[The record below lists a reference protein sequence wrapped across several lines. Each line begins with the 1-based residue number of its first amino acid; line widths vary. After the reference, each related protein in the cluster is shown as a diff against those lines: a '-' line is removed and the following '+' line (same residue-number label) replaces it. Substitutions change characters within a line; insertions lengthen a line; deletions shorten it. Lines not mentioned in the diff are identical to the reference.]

1 MKVSEILLGGRPF
14 FSASEIAN
22 AVNKSTFF
30 DPEKE
35 DLSEADLLR
44 IFKTSTQQSWLVFT
58 NEKMY
63 FVLDDMKDKAPDVRW
78 TTYKDRIV
86 QDDRVIVDLKL
97 EDKTEKTGRISI
109 GQMKKGFL
117 YSKRFF
123 EGLDINARIF
133 NLITK
138 NMLP

>member
-14 FSASEIAN
+14 FSESEIVH
-22 AVNKSTFF
+22 AVDKSAFF

-35 DLSEADLLR
+35 DLSKADLLR

-63 FVLDDMKDKAPDVRW
+63 FVLDDMNDRAPDVRW
-78 TTYKDRIV
+78 TKYKDRIV
-86 QDDRVIVDLKL
+86 QDDHVILDLKL
-97 EDKTEKTGRISI
+97 EDKTEKTGRVNI

-123 EGLDINARIF
+123 EGLGINARIYD
-133 NLITK
+133 LIVK
-138 NMLP
+138 HMLP